1 MIQLLILF
9 SAVIILCIIAD
20 KFSDKA
26 GMPCLLLFMFVGIL
40 FGSDGIFK
48 IPFDNYEVTEQICTI
63 CLIFIMFY
71 GGFGVKVSAARP
83 VFIRSGLLSS
93 LGVLITSLLTCFF
106 CRYALGWNF
115 AESFLLGAVVG
126 STDAASVFSV
136 LKSKNLN
143 LKYNTAS
150 LLEIESGS
158 NDPVAYMLT
167 ALGMLLISGE
177 VTAGSVV
184 IMVIRQI
191 FFGVCL
197 GFAVPYLSIFALKR
211 LRLESEGMEMVF
223 LTAVAA
229 ASYALSSA
237 LGGNGFLSAYLSG
250 IIIGNSS
257 IKNKKALV
265 NYFDGITGL
274 SQIVIFFLLGFLSM
288 PHMLSGVF
296 IPAVLIF
303 LFMLIIARP
312 AAVFAVLLP
321 FKAKLRQCLL
331 VSWSGLRGAASIV
344 FAIMVVAGG
353 IKTETDIF
361 HTVFLVAIISV
372 ALQGSLLPFMAKK
385 LDMVDEEGDVRKT
398 FNDYVESSGLNLTKI
413 VVTLNHPWAN
423 KEIKDIHMPMEFLV
437 LSIRRG
443 KQTIYPGGNTKIMVG
458 DSLIVSVPAYNDRN
472 RTVLREQT
480 ITKRHKWKDKPIYRL
495 NIPENTLIAA
505 IKRGDEFIIP
515 QGHTEIKENDV
526 VITCE

>member
-1 MIQLLILF
+1 MVYLLILF

-20 KFSDKA
+20 KLSDKV
-26 GMPCLLLFMFVGIL
+26 GMPCLLLFMLVGII

-48 IPFDNYEVTEQICTI
+48 IPFDDFEATEQICTV

-93 LGVLITSLLTCFF
+93 LGVFITSVLTCFF
-106 CRYALGWNF
+106 CRYILGRGF

-167 ALGMLLISGE
+167 VVGMLLVSGG
-177 VTAGSVV
+177 VTAWSVV
-184 IMVIRQI
+184 FMIIKQLL
-191 FFGVCL
+191 FGVCIGL
-197 GFAVPYLSIFALKR
+197 AVPYAGIFALKK
-211 LRLESEGMEMVF
+211 LKLDSEGMEMVF
-223 LTAVAA
+223 LTALAV
-229 ASYALSSA
+229 ASYALSSV

-265 NYFDGITGL
+265 NYFDGVTGL

-288 PHMLSGVF
+288 PHMLAGVF
-296 IPAVLIF
+296 VPALLIF
-303 LFMLIIARP
+303 LFMLFIARP
-312 AAVFAVLLP
+312 VAVFAVLLP
-321 FKAKLRQCLL
+321 FKSKFKQCLL

-344 FAIMVVAGG
+344 FAIMAAAGG
-353 IKTETDIF
+353 ADTEMDIF
-361 HTVFLVAIISV
+361 HTVFLIAIISV
-372 ALQGSLLPFMAKK
+372 ALQGSLLPYVAKK
-385 LDMVDEEGDVRKT
+385 LDMVDSEGDVRKT
-398 FNDYVESSGLNLTKI
+398 FNDYVESASLNLTKI
-413 VVTLNHPWAN
+413 VVTLDHPWAN
-423 KEIKDIHMPMEFLV
+423 KEVKDIDMPTEFLI
-437 LSIRRG
+437 LSVRRG
-443 KQTIYPGGNTKIMVG
+443 KQTIYPRGNTKIMVG

-472 RTVLREQT
+472 STVLREQT
-480 ITKRHKWKDKPIYRL
+480 ITKRHKWKDKPIYKL

-515 QGHTEIKENDV
+515 QGHTEIKEHDI